1 MIKQVFLH
9 IIQNYSI
16 LQHICG
22 HIPHLSQS
30 LSHVSV
36 KKKKKSYIKAPA
48 TLRRIKG
55 AILSNLVGHIVRM
68 IWPKRNDSIK
78 TPWVISHFLLLAS
91 RTASPGGTK

>member
-1 MIKQVFLH
+1 MYH
-9 IIQNYSI
+9 IYHNVC
-16 LQHICG
+16 LMC
-22 HIPHLSQS
+22 LSKK
-30 LSHVSV
+30 

-91 RTASPGGTK
+91 RTGSPGGTK